1 MEKNLLYKYVNVSTL
16 KWILEGSIRMTQPGA
31 FNDPFE
37 LLPEIIVRTDQAE
50 EQISLSFDILSP
62 RRDAPLDAV
71 VQITDDHVASDFTSR
86 NILDQLNQQVGILCL
101 SKSPNSLLMWSHYAD
116 QYQGAVIAFD
126 ADHDFF
132 TGQIPVEYLEER
144 PKRHIDSYKSS
155 PIPLSELCAKSVE
168 WQYEQEVRIIR
179 ALDSCNKTEVHDTRG
194 FPVFT
199 ADVPHEAIHFVS
211 MGERTPIPQQKEI
224 FQLLHKTKIG
234 LTLSAID
241 NVGYGFR
248 QEIIL
253 YPGDFRNP
261 TISPRTA
268 HIFAGTN
275 SPLAEM
281 ARWMIDKH
289 PSSKLANK
297 TV

>member
-1 MEKNLLYKYVNVSTL
+1 MEKNLLYKYVSVSTL
-16 KWILEGSIRMTQPGA
+16 KRILGGTIRLTQPGA

-37 LLPEIIVRTDQAE
+37 LLPEIITRSDQAE
-50 EQISLSFDILSP
+50 EQISLSFDILAP
-62 RRDAPLDAV
+62 RREAPLDAV
-71 VQITDDHVASDFTSR
+71 INVTDGHVASDYTSR
-86 NILDQLNQQVGILCL
+86 NILEQLNQQVGILCL
-101 SKSPNSLLMWSHYAD
+101 SKSSNSNLMWSHYAD

-126 ADHDFF
+126 ADHEFF
-132 TGQIPVEYLEER
+132 TGQVTVEYVDER
-144 PKRHIDSYKSS
+144 PKKHIEAYKTA

-179 ALDSCNKTEVHDTRG
+179 ALRDCNKAEITDVRG

-199 ADVPHEAIHFVS
+199 LEVPQEAINFVS
-211 MGERTPIPQQKEI
+211 MGERTPVSHQKEI
-224 FQLLHKTKIG
+224 FQLIHKTRIG
-234 LTLSAID
+234 LTLSAVD

-253 YPGDFRNP
+253 YPGEFRNP
-261 TISPRTA
+261 TVSPRTA

-275 SPLAEM
+275 SAFSEM
-281 ARWMIDKH
+281 ARWMIENH
-289 PSSKLANK
+289 PASNLVNK